1 MGPTPTTVY
10 QSIRD
15 AYLRYIDTAY
25 WLRDSALMAAR
36 RELLENSSA
45 LFTDLLL
52 EPVLPYDAEVD
63 LADAAAQTGANPH
76 ATQLVGQALFG
87 AYTRPGQRV
96 RLRRHQ
102 ADALIRSLQPD
113 AGADRN
119 VVVTSGTGSGKTE
132 AFLLPVLTRLV
143 QEALQY
149 PPDPPLQQWWNGGS
163 WKPSRGAPQR
173 PAAMRALVL
182 YPTNA
187 LVEDQIARLRRAL
200 RRLAVLEQRAQLWFG
215 RYTGSTLG
223 GGDVPTPGRA
233 DQKVA
238 EAAGQVRGIAAE
250 FDRLRQAAVGEEL
263 LGQFSDPRQGE
274 MLVRW
279 DMISRPPDVLVTN
292 YSMLNGMLMRDLE
305 DPLFE
310 STQRWVGNGGTFTLV
325 VDELHLYR
333 GTAGTEVAMIVRN
346 LLSRLG
352 LEPDSPQLRCIA
364 TSASLANDDTGR
376 DFLRGFFGIPRSS
389 FFVTAGQPRTLEA
402 ALPISADT
410 ILAAAD
416 RPDREKALAEASHEL
431 ALPAAVTAACR
442 DQQQRP
448 RATPLATIAKRLFD
462 QPNPPAGAMAAVL
475 DALAALKDDDPSR
488 ISFRAHMFARTM
500 RGIWACTNPE
510 CDQVQPVRPEP
521 IGVGR
526 LYSIP
531 TSSCGCGAR
540 VLELL
545 YCFECGDIGLGGF
558 VAERHQDGTQLLTSS
573 PQGVPAQGSEP
584 VFRRPRGSYVWYRP
598 GSIPRA
604 HLAEQ
609 WTHQK
614 PEGGTATFG
623 FARVSFDPFLGAV
636 SPTISGGTGV
646 TLAARGMAEDQAVPA
661 LPERCPHCLQ
671 RTGVQDLPK
680 FFRGIVRSPIRAHT
694 AGLSQASQLMLS
706 QLHRSMGETPAEAR
720 TIVFTDSRDDAARTA
735 AGVEHNHFRDLVR
748 QLLYGHLRAD
758 EPNLP
763 DIARRGAT
771 NPSVLSPGER
781 TLLQALMSEHG
792 ETYTAYVRDAV
803 GAATADDLAR
813 IDEFETSQ
821 AQLGGRRPW
830 PQVLDRTTSELVGLG
845 VNPAGPDASAR
856 QLIIDPRLGWHHV
869 YPPPTPGAWEQLPP
883 QTRGTDLQRHRE
895 LLATS
900 MAEAVFDRAGRDA
913 ESIGL
918 GWVDARTS
926 VTGWPLPEQTTHEA
940 IRSVLRILGIARRFP
955 GGSQWA
961 DSAARMPRAV
971 REYLTAIADLHHVDP
986 QELIPAAESTIAT
999 EGVAPS
1005 WTLATASAV
1014 SRLEIVAASSNKQWV
1029 CTVCAR
1035 VHLHPSAGICTGR
1048 GCGKPLDS
1056 QPTEG
1061 DDHPDYYGWLAQL
1074 APRRM
1079 RVEELTGQ
1087 TKPLDVQRARQRR
1100 FRGALLP
1107 APQEDELTAG
1117 IDALSV
1123 TTTMEVGVDI
1133 GSLKSVMMANVPPQ
1147 RFNYQQRVGRAGRSG
1162 QAFSYALTLVRDRTH
1177 DDYYFQNT
1185 ERITGDEPPQP
1196 YLDLT
1201 RTRII
1206 RRVAAAELL
1215 RRAFRA
1221 CSMPPA
1227 RNAGSIHGAFGQTG
1241 DWPVHRPEITTWL
1254 ANAPDVDQVVQR
1266 LTAGTDLHSDDIDE
1280 LAAWCRNE
1288 LTGAI
1293 NAAIDNPYY
1302 TQVELSE
1309 RLANAGTLPMFGFP
1323 TRSRTLYSGAVHN
1336 RREHD
1341 ERTASD
1347 RPLDMAISAFA
1358 PGAEV
1363 VREGSVLTAAGFA
1376 AYELRGSRAYPK
1388 DPLGPEIPVLRC
1400 RECGSARVAHHPP
1413 DVGCPACGADLQRVP
1428 LHQPLGFRTDYNPSD
1443 FRDTNESIA
1452 TASFPQLAVDPTV
1465 GDLPISVAAI
1475 TVQQLEQAEVV
1486 SINDNR
1492 ELLFSLG
1499 KTDGTW
1505 VCDDPSLYDNQ
1516 RPVPNAGTGVRTDI
1530 AIGDIRPTDVL
1541 VLTLDQLK
1549 LPDRTVPTSPA
1560 VLPAGLSALWSF
1572 AELLRRG
1579 CQDALDI
1586 HPDELRVGL
1595 QPAQIHDLAS
1605 HRLFI
1610 ADAHENGAGYAP
1622 ELGRPE
1628 NLLSIFSHITDQHEG
1643 LVARYDSPAH
1653 GECTE
1658 SCPDC
1663 LRSYDNRR
1671 LHGALDWRLA
1681 LDVAA
1686 LAAGQSLDPRRWLAR
1701 TAPLAEAFIRAYQVL
1716 PCRID
1721 DLPEGLTAIV
1731 RQDNRAA
1738 VIIGHPLWRT
1748 DHSHLNSGQRTALD
1762 ILANQGVGNVDF
1774 SDAWTLQRVPSQ
1786 VFRRLRLQT

>member
-1 MGPTPTTVY
+1 MGPTPATVY

-36 RELLENSSA
+36 RELLDSSSA
-45 LFTDLLL
+45 LFTDVLL

-63 LADAAAQTGANPH
+63 LADAAAQSGANPE
-76 ATQLVGQALFG
+76 AAQLVGQALFG
-87 AYTRPGQRV
+87 AYTKPGQPL
-96 RLRRHQ
+96 RLRHHQ
-102 ADALIRSLQPD
+102 ADALIRSLQSG
-113 AGADRN
+113 AGDDRN

-132 AFLLPVLTRLV
+132 SFLLPVLTRLV

-149 PPDPPLQQWWNGGS
+149 APDPPLQQWWNGGS

-200 RRLAVLEQRAQLWFG
+200 RRLAVLDQRAQLWFG

-223 GGDVPTPGRA
+223 GGELPTPGKA
-233 DQKVA
+233 AQKVA
-238 EAAGQVRGIAAE
+238 DAAGEVRRIAAE
-250 FDRLRQAAVGEEL
+250 FDRLRQAEVGEEL
-263 LGQFSDPRQGE
+263 LGQFSDPRHGE

-310 STQRWVGNGGTFTLV
+310 RTRGWIGEGGTFTLV

-364 TSASLANDDTGR
+364 TSASLADDDNGR
-376 DFLRGFFGIPRSS
+376 AFLRGFFGVPRSS
-389 FFVTAGQPRTLEA
+389 FFITAGQPRQLKA

-410 ILAAAD
+410 ILTAAD
-416 RPDREKALAEASHEL
+416 SPDREEALAEASRQLE
-431 ALPAAVTAACR
+431 LPAAVTAACG
-442 DQQQRP
+442 DQQQKP
-448 RATPLATIAKRLFD
+448 RATPLATIARRLFGQAD
-462 QPNPPAGAMAAVL
+462 PPAGAMNAVL
-475 DALAALKDDDPSR
+475 DALATLKDDDPSR
-488 ISFRAHMFARTM
+488 IPFRAHMFARTM
-500 RGIWACTNPE
+500 RGMWACTNPA
-510 CDQVQPVRPEP
+510 CDQVESVRTEP
-521 IGVGR
+521 IGIGR

-558 VAERHQDGTQLLTSS
+558 VAERHPDGTQVLTSS
-573 PQGVPAQGSEP
+573 PSGVPTQGSEP
-584 VFRRPRGSYVWYRP
+584 VFRRQRGSYVWYRP
-598 GSIPRA
+598 GTIAPT
-604 HLAEQ
+604 HLREQ
-609 WTHQK
+609 WTHQT
-614 PEGGTATFG
+614 PRGGTATFG
-623 FARVSFDPFLGAV
+623 FARAGFDPFLGSIRV
-636 SPTISGGTGV
+636 TTSGCTGV
-646 TLAARGMAEDQAVPA
+646 TLAVQGVAEDLPVPA
-661 LPERCPHCLQ
+661 LPERCPRCLQ
-671 RTGVQDLPK
+671 RTGVQDLAK

-706 QLHRSMGETPAEAR
+706 QLHRSMGDTPAESR

-748 QLLYGHLRAD
+748 QLLYAHLRAE

-763 DIARRGAT
+763 DIARRGAK
-771 NPSVLSPGER
+771 NAGDLSPAER
-781 TLLQALMSEHG
+781 PLLRAFMSEQG
-792 ETYTAYVRDAV
+792 ETYTAYVRAAV
-803 GAATADDLAR
+803 DAATPDDLAR
-813 IDEFETSQ
+813 IEEFEIRH
-821 AQLGGRRPW
+821 AQRRGRRPW
-830 PQVLDRTTSELVGLG
+830 PQVLDSTSAELVRLG
-845 VNPAGPDASAR
+845 VNPAGPDASAC
-856 QLIIDPRLGWHHV
+856 QLIADPRLGWEHV
-869 YPPPTPGAWEQLPP
+869 YPPPVPGAWEQLPP

-895 LLATS
+895 LLATNL
-900 MAEAVFDRAGRDA
+900 AEAVFDRAGRDA

-918 GWVDARTS
+918 GYVDAATPIS
-926 VTGWPLPEQTTHEA
+926 GWPLSTETSHETL
-940 IRSVLRILGIARRFP
+940 RSVLRILGIGRRFP
-955 GGSQWA
+955 GGSQWS
-961 DSAARMPRAV
+961 DSAGRMPRAV
-971 REYLTAIADLHHVDP
+971 RDYLTAVAEQQQVNM
-986 QELIPAAESTIAT
+986 QELIAAAETTIARD
-999 EGVAPS
+999 GVAPG
-1005 WTLATASAV
+1005 WTLATTSAV
-1014 SRLEIVAASSNKQWV
+1014 SRLEIVAASSNKRWV
-1029 CTVCAR
+1029 CKTCAR
-1035 VHLHPSAGICTGR
+1035 VHLHPSAGVCTGR
-1048 GCGKPLDS
+1048 GCNKPLDS
-1056 QPTEG
+1056 QPIVS
-1061 DDHPDYYGWLAQL
+1061 DDQPDYYGWLAQL
-1074 APRRM
+1074 PPRRM

-1087 TKPLDVQRARQRR
+1087 TKPLETQRARQRR

-1107 APQEDELTAG
+1107 SPQENELTAG

-1185 ERITGDEPPQP
+1185 ERITGDDPPQP
-1196 YLDLT
+1196 YLDLS

-1215 RRAFRA
+1215 RRAFRC
-1221 CSMPPA
+1221 CSTPPA
-1227 RNAGSIHGAFGQTG
+1227 RNAASIHGAFGQTT
-1241 DWPVHRPEITTWL
+1241 DWPARRDEVSTWL
-1254 ANAPDVDQVVQR
+1254 ANAQDVDQVVRR
-1266 LTAGTDLHSDDIDE
+1266 LAAESDLHSADIDE
-1280 LAAWCRNE
+1280 LVKWCRND
-1288 LTGAI
+1288 LTSAI
-1293 NAAIDNPYY
+1293 SDAIENPYY
-1302 TQVELSE
+1302 IQDELSE
-1309 RLANAGTLPMFGFP
+1309 RLANAGVLPMFGFP
-1323 TRSRTLYSGAVHN
+1323 TRSRTLYSGPIRT
-1336 RREHD
+1336 RREHE
-1341 ERTASD
+1341 ERAASD

-1376 AYELRGSRAYPK
+1376 AYDLRGTRAYPK
-1388 DPLGPEIPVLRC
+1388 DPLGPEIPVMRC
-1400 RECGSARVAHHPP
+1400 RQCGSARVAHHHPAGA
-1413 DVGCPACGADLQRVP
+1413 GCPACGADLQEIP

-1452 TASFPQLAVDPTV
+1452 TANTPQLAVDPSG
-1465 GDLPISVAAI
+1465 GDQPISVAAI

-1486 SINDNR
+1486 TINDNR
-1492 ELLFSLG
+1492 EMLFSLG

-1516 RPVPNAGTGVRTDI
+1516 RSVPIAGTGIRTKI

-1541 VLTLDQLK
+1541 VLTLDQLN
-1549 LPDRTVPTSPA
+1549 LPDQTIPTSPA

-1579 CQDALDI
+1579 CQHALDI
-1586 HPDELRVGL
+1586 HPDELHVGL
-1595 QPAQIHDLAS
+1595 QPAEIHGLPS

-1610 ADAHENGAGYAP
+1610 ADALENGAGYAP

-1628 NLLSIFSHITDQHEG
+1628 NLLAILSHINDQQQG
-1643 LVARYDSPAH
+1643 LAARYDSPAH
-1653 GECTE
+1653 CECTE

-1681 LDVAA
+1681 LDVAT
-1686 LAAGQSLDPRRWLAR
+1686 LAAGRPLETNRWLAR
-1701 TAPLAEAFIRAYQVL
+1701 TGPLADAFVKAYQVL
-1716 PCRID
+1716 PCRVE
-1721 DLPEGLTAIV
+1721 DLPQGLTAIV
-1731 RQDNRAA
+1731 RKDHRVA
-1738 VIIGHPLWRT
+1738 VVVGHPLWRI
-1748 DHSHLNSGQRTALD
+1748 DKSNLNSSLRTAVD
-1762 ILANQGVGNVDF
+1762 TLAEQGVGKVDF
-1774 SDAWTLQRVPSQ
+1774 SDAWTLQRLPSQ
-1786 VFRRLRLQT
+1786 VFQRLRS